1 MQNEHGCSSCHMGCG
16 RLSNDEGDSIASF
29 RPSKQARTS
38 GGGVDVEVEDNHD
51 HDHGQ
56 AESRSTAIIDS
67 LRRLQS
73 EMVSNRE
80 SASAT
85 ILGISRLSRDHS
97 R

>member
-1 MQNEHGCSSCHMGCG
+1 MGCG